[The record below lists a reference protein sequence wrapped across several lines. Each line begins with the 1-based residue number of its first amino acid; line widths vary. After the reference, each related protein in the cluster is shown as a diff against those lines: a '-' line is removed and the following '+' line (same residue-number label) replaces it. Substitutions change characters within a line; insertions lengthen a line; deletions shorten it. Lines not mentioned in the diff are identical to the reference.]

1 MLSMTQVVSIQSLG
15 PGDTPLTP
23 QNPLTEMLVSHSP
36 EKSSLCTT
44 QSSLII
50 LLQCLCHV
58 VAHHQGVFL
67 GQNESAAPPRTDFP
81 H

>member
-1 MLSMTQVVSIQSLG
+1 MTQVVSIQSLG

-36 EKSSLCTT
+36 EKSSLCTA

-50 LLQCLCHV
+50 L
-58 VAHHQGVFL
+58 
-67 GQNESAAPPRTDFP
+67 PRVDGANSIQKNR
-81 H
+81 

>member
-1 MLSMTQVVSIQSLG
+1 MTQVVSIQSLG

-36 EKSSLCTT
+36 EKSSLCTA

-50 LLQCLCHV
+50 LLQ
-58 VAHHQGVFL
+58 GWF
-67 GQNESAAPPRTDFP
+67 
-81 H
+81 